1 MIEQI
6 CPLKHSFSFISFC
19 LHFFLSIFH
28 FPSNSHP
35 SNSMNDN
42 IQMVPFWNCILF
54 IDALKA
60 TGNPTGSLLLLSPS
74 LLALS
79 PKHQT
84 GIYIHGYSSFMV
96 FLISIVKYGTN
107 LSIRVLSSF
116 YAQHRLHQPLA
127 ELHSPSN
134 KVYCASVKLNPVVQK
149 MPDLTCMVM
158 VLSYHI
164 LFCHVLLRGFH
175 HLHIQIT
182 PK

>member
-1 MIEQI
+1 MS
-6 CPLKHSFSFISFC
+6 PKT
-19 LHFFLSIFH
+19 FFLVH
-28 FPSNSHP
+28 FILPPFLPFNFSLPLQFPPIQLHEWQHP
-35 SNSMNDN
+35 N
-42 IQMVPFWNCILF
+42 
-54 IDALKA
+54 
-60 TGNPTGSLLLLSPS
+60 GSLLLLSPS

-96 FLISIVKYGTN
+96 FPISIVKYGTN
-107 LSIRVLSSF
+107 LSIGVLSSF
-116 YAQHRLHQPLA
+116 YASTFSRAPFPIKQSLLCKCQTQ
-127 ELHSPSN
+127 SSG
-134 KVYCASVKLNPVVQK
+134 SK

-164 LFCHVLLRGFH
+164 LVCHVLLRGFH

>member
-1 MIEQI
+1 M
-6 CPLKHSFSFISFC
+6 PLKT
-19 LHFFLSIFH
+19 FFLVHFILPPFLPFNFSLPLPFPPIQLHEWQHPNGSI
-28 FPSNSHP
+28 
-35 SNSMNDN
+35 
-42 IQMVPFWNCILF
+42 
-54 IDALKA
+54 LKLHIVNRCPK
-60 TGNPTGSLLLLSPS
+60 GYWEPTGSLLLLSPS

-84 GIYIHGYSSFMV
+84 GIYIHGFSSFMV
-96 FLISIVKYGTN
+96 YHISIVKYGTN
-107 LSIRVLSSF
+107 LSIGVLSSF
-116 YAQHRLHQPLA
+116 YAQHRLHQPSA

-134 KVYCASVKLNPVVQK
+134 KVYCESVKLNPVVQK